1 VGRARTLAGRSLA
14 VAGEPASAVR
24 ELEHALAELEA
35 CGARRFAD
43 EAASELRR
51 LGRRVPRKGKSA
63 HEAAGLG
70 TLSGRELEIAELV
83 ASGKTNR
90 EIAGQLYLSQKTV
103 ENHLSRTYAKLG
115 VSGRAALAGAV
126 ERARRA

>member
-1 VGRARTLAGRSLA
+1 MASALGAAGRL
-14 VAGEPASAVR
+14 
-24 ELEHALAELEA
+24 
-35 CGARRFAD
+35 
-43 EAASELRR
+43 
-51 LGRRVPRKGKSA
+51 
-63 HEAAGLG
+63 
-70 TLSGRELEIAELV
+70 LEIAELV